1 MSDCVNILIGVGGT
15 GAKVVEA
22 LMVLMAAGVGSDAG
36 TVHVGLIDQ
45 DESNGNVARTLG
57 LVRAIGKFRREWS
70 RNGANHV
77 DWRSTASDKIAIG
90 GVDIRPLFE
99 TEDKAVWCPEKDVET
114 LDSIIGSN
122 LDASRRALFDML
134 FMPGREEQRLPLGKG
149 YRGRAHVG
157 ATALIAAMLAD
168 DSTLMHR
175 LRELMEASGARSKV
189 NIFIVGSAY
198 GGTGAAGFPTL
209 ARALHRLR
217 KSKDFKNSADN
228 VSLGG
233 MLMLP
238 YFSFQDD
245 DGDGEAVVTT
255 DELLPKAQLA
265 LNYYDDL
272 FEGERAFDQ
281 FYALGWG
288 SLFHLNYHEAGSQE
302 QSNPA
307 LPPELFAATAGI
319 DFFRRNMVVG
329 EPGDAT
335 RVMVAAR
342 NGPVIRWSDLPVHDE
357 IEEKLG
363 QFLRA
368 AVYWRYLVK
377 DMIDAPK
384 GLLGRGNW
392 VQKLS
397 DGATTASA
405 QAELASL
412 NALIDHVI
420 LWAATIEHQA
430 RAHWPKGPWSLR
442 NFVTETDS
450 PTVPVKLRSEMTE
463 REVLDGFDQLVR
475 IDDGEQ
481 FVPRASAHIFDDLT
495 NGRIKVN
502 DESRGLGRVLATV
515 AKASSLK
522 GA

>member
-1 MSDCVNILIGVGGT
+1 MSDCVNILIGVGGS

-45 DESNGNVARTLG
+45 DESNGNVARTRRLI
-57 LVRAIGKFRREWS
+57 RAIGNFRREWS

-77 DWRSTASDKIAIG
+77 DWRNTAGGRIAMG

-99 TEDKAVWCPEKDVET
+99 VEANALWCPERDDET
-114 LDSIIGSN
+114 LETIIGNN

-134 FMPGREEQRLPLGKG
+134 FMPGREEQKLPLGKG

-157 ATALIAAMLAD
+157 ATALIAAMVAD

-175 LRELMEASGARSKV
+175 LRELMEAHGSRSKV

-238 YFSFQDD
+238 YFSFQDS

-272 FEGERAFDQ
+272 FDGERAFDQ

-288 SLFHLNYHEAGSQE
+288 SPFHLNYHEAGANE

-319 DFFRRNMVVG
+319 DFFRRNLLVG
-329 EPGDAT
+329 EPADAT

-368 AVYWRYLVK
+368 AVYWRYIVK

-397 DGATTASA
+397 DGVTTANA

-412 NALIDHVI
+412 HGLIDHVM

-430 RAHWPKGPWSLR
+430 KAHWPKGPWSLR
-442 NFVTETDS
+442 NFVTATDS
-450 PTVPVKLRSEMTE
+450 PTVPVELRAEMSQS
-463 REVLDGFDQLVR
+463 EVLDGFDQLIR
-475 IDDGEQ
+475 IDDGE

-495 NGRIKVN
+495 NGRIKVT